1 MTIQTGS
8 GFLVNGKV
16 EVTEGTAATGGG
28 STGERFRVLSGPGLH
43 LARGVI
49 RSEEKRNDGNKG
61 KVRLGAKSVEGEY
74 RGELSAG
81 SWNTLI
87 EAALRTTAVAAATT
101 TFNNGAA
108 LTSIT
113 VDSTSQLTFAG
124 TTVPTAF
131 GLRVGDV
138 FRLQNMST
146 AANNDVNF
154 RVKTIAGSV
163 VTVWGTPLTAQA
175 ADTACSLIIQKKF
188 SQATTPTRRTFTF
201 EEYFEETDTSYQY
214 TGCRVTSMR
223 WRFLPNAMVEI
234 TFGIMGLNRTAL
246 ATGASPY
253 FTSPT
258 EYTTTAMVADD
269 ASISYNGSLVTN
281 LTGWTI
287 DFVIAADG
295 PAVIGSVVK
304 PGTFDNDLEVTG
316 EISGLISDFSDD
328 TLYDAETEVEM
339 SIFLTEP
346 NTSPVKFVNL
356 YAGAVKITDIAGDK
370 GGDGAFVQRKAV
382 TLNPRVAATGYDA
395 GVCTICTSD

>member
-1 MTIQTGS
+1 MTLQTGS
-8 GFLVNGKV
+8 GFLVNMKV

-28 STGERFRVLSGPGLH
+28 STGERLRVLSGPGLH
-43 LARGVI
+43 LARGTI

-74 RGELSAG
+74 RCEASEASL
-81 SWNTLI
+81 NTLI
-87 EAALRTTAVAAATT
+87 EAAFRSTWVAAATT

-113 VDSTSQLTFAG
+113 VDSSSQLTFAG
-124 TTVPTAF
+124 TTAPAAF
-131 GLRVGDV
+131 GLCVGDV
-138 FRLQNMST
+138 FRLANMST
-146 AANNDVNF
+146 AANNDVNC
-154 RVKTIAGSV
+154 RVKTISGSV
-163 VTVWGTPLTAQA
+163 VTVWGTPLTAQG
-175 ADTACSLIIQKKF
+175 ADTACSLVIQKKL

-214 TGCRVTSMR
+214 VGVRVTSMR
-223 WRFLPNAMVEI
+223 WRFLPNAMVEV
-234 TFGIMGLNRTAL
+234 TFGLMGLNRTAL

-258 EYTTTAMVADD
+258 EYTTLALVADD
-269 ASISYNGSLVTN
+269 SSIAYNGSLVTN

-316 EISGLISDFSDD
+316 EITGLISDFSDD
-328 TLYDAETEVEM
+328 TLYDAETEIEM
-339 SIFLTEP
+339 SIMLTEP
-346 NTSPVKFVNL
+346 ESEPKSFIHF

-370 GGDGAFVQRKAV
+370 GGDGAFIQRKAI
-382 TLNPRVAATGYDA
+382 TLNPRVAATGYNA
-395 GVCTICTSD
+395 GVGTFCTSA